1 MTAIVCLSSAPW
13 QSIPTRTQQLMTRM
27 KGVEVLF
34 FEPPAPKGD
43 GDYKKPGR
51 RVRPGVT
58 VYTLPTVWRAAP
70 HQRWRFHHNQSKLGD
85 FIQNVLRKHRIREPL
100 LWCTTP
106 ENVHL
111 LDFIPYGSLVYD
123 CDRYW
128 AGLPL
133 TWESDL
139 ALGADV
145 VFAASAGLV
154 DRLTPCNQNVA
165 LVPNGCNYPMFTRE
179 DIEVPDCL
187 RGIRGPVLGYAGTLW
202 ADLDFEPIFTC
213 AAAHPD
219 WWFSLLGRQE
229 ESAGL
234 RRLKSMERVILAD
247 RHPLIEVPDFVRHW
261 DVCLDLRRTGVAS
274 DVSSSRVFEYLA
286 AGRPVVRHSFPGE
299 VEELPGLVYQ
309 SDHPHGFAAACEQ
322 ALREDGPWL
331 QGRRRDAGEE
341 AAWDNRAREVR
352 RILETN
358 VLL

>member
-1 MTAIVCLSSAPW
+1 MTAIVCLASAPW

-34 FEPPAPKGD
+34 FEPPAAKGSS
-43 GDYKKPGR
+43 DYEKPGR
-51 RVRPGVT
+51 KVRPGVT
-58 VYTLPTVWRAAP
+58 VYTLPPVWRAAP
-70 HQRWRFHHNQSKLGD
+70 RQRWRFAHNQRKVGD
-85 FIQNVLRKHRIREPL
+85 FIQDVLRKRRVREPL

-111 LDFIPYGSLVYD
+111 LDVIPYGSLVYD

-128 AGLPL
+128 TGLPL

-139 ALGADV
+139 ALNADV
-145 VFAASAGLV
+145 VFAASGGLV
-154 DRLTPCNQNVA
+154 DRLTPCNPNVA

-179 DIEVPDCL
+179 DIEMPVCL
-187 RGIRGPVLGYAGTLW
+187 QGITGPVLGYAGTLW
-202 ADLDFEPIFTC
+202 ADLDYDPIFTC

-219 WWFSLLGRQE
+219 WRFLLLGRQE

-234 RRLKSMERVILAD
+234 RRLRGMEQVILAD
-247 RHPLIEVPDFVRHW
+247 RHPLIEVPDYVHHW

-274 DVSSSRVFEYLA
+274 DVSSARVFEYLA
-286 AGRPVVRHSFPGE
+286 AGKPVVRHSFSGE
-299 VEELPGLVYQ
+299 VEEFPGLVYQ
-309 SDHPHGFAAACEQ
+309 SDHPHGFVAACEQ
-322 ALREDGPWL
+322 AMREDGPWL

-341 AAWDNRAREVR
+341 AAWDNRSQEVR